1 MLCGQRILGLIFRL
15 AVAMKIK
22 RGFCCCR
29 SCKGVFDSEA
39 EYLGHLSCDGFCRRG
54 ADRVVRDIARIV
66 LFSRGWSKAKER
78 SD

>member
-1 MLCGQRILGLIFRL
+1 MLSGLRTLGVWAL

-29 SCKGVFDSEA
+29 SCKDIFDSEA
-39 EYLGHLSCDGFCRRG
+39 DYMLHLSCDGFCRGG

-66 LFSRGWSKAKER
+66 LFSRRWS
-78 SD
+78 